1 MRKVKHASNIS
12 KKAPGKITGRAKGF
26 SESHHSRYQHG
37 LTRERNLRSAIAG
50 IPASAIQAVT
60 DSFAVQTASIA
71 RVLGVNERTIRNY
84 KRSNQKLTPQQGEQ
98 LLKYKDLLQRG
109 SEVFGSHDAFDRWLH
124 KPAFGL
130 DGDKPFDLL
139 ITSEGMNLVS
149 DEVER
154 IANGEFA

>member
-1 MRKVKHASNIS
+1 MSKAKQTASIS
-12 KKAPGKITGRAKGF
+12 KKISGKSTVGSKPTR
-26 SESHHSRYQHG
+26 SRHQYN
-37 LTRERNLRSAIAG
+37 LARERNLRSAIAG
-50 IPASAIQAVT
+50 IPASAIQTVIN
-60 DSFAVQTASIA
+60 SFAVPAASIA

-98 LLKYKDLLQRG
+98 LLKYKDLLERG
-109 SEVFGSHDAFDRWLH
+109 SEVFGSQDAFDRWLY

-139 ITSEGMNLVS
+139 VTSEGMNLVS